1 MSEDIPTLI
10 KAIALFNQREF
21 YACHDA
27 LEAIW
32 NDAVSAD
39 KNFYQGILQIAVG
52 LYHLGSKNWHGAA
65 ILLGEGI
72 SRLRYYQPDYENVD
86 VASLIDD
93 SAKLLTTL
101 QTVGAKG
108 ISDLVQQIER
118 GSLELPKI
126 QHNFDQI
133 CT

>member
-1 MSEDIPTLI
+1 MAEDVPTLFE
-10 KAIALFNQREF
+10 AIEMFNHREF

-27 LEAIW
+27 LESIW

-52 LYHLGSKNWHGAA
+52 LHHLGSKNWHGAA

-86 VASLIDD
+86 VASLIGE
-93 SAKLLTTL
+93 SAELLTTL
-101 QTVGAKG
+101 QHVGAEG
-108 ISDLVQQIER
+108 ISDLVQQIEH

-126 QHNFDQI
+126 QYNI
-133 CT
+133 A